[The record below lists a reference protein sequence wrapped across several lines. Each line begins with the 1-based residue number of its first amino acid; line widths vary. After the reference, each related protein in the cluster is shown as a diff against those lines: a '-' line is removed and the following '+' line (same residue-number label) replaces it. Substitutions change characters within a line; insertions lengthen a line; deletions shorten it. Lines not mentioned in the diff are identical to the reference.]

1 MNNSNSGK
9 ELSGSSDQELVRVR
23 GLGFCWG
30 KKTVLDEISFTII
43 SGQIVAIL
51 GKNGAGKTTLI
62 KCLNRVQT
70 PQNGKVEICSKDI
83 SRQSLIE
90 LSKSVSY
97 VPQSVRTS
105 FPMDVFDVLL
115 LGRRPHISWMTSSED
130 LEAVSETLRKF
141 GLEDLAF
148 RRFDRL
154 SGGERQRVV
163 IAKAVVQNPRVYLLD
178 EPTSDLDL
186 QHQLL
191 VMEEIT
197 DIIRKSGGSKSAIF
211 AIHDINIAARFSD
224 RVILLHEGRI
234 LADGTPSEV
243 ITRSNVATVF
253 GVDSKIAPSSS
264 NSPMNIVI
272 GERVKQGDLENER
285 EEQIDS

>member
-9 ELSGSSDQELVRVR
+9 ELPGISDHELVRVR
-23 GLGFCWG
+23 DLGFCWG
-30 KKTVLDEISFTII
+30 EKTVLDEISFTII

-141 GLEDLAF
+141 GLENLAF

-154 SGGERQRVV
+154 SGGERQRVI

-178 EPTSDLDL
+178 EPTSDLAL

-191 VMEEIT
+191 VMEAVT
-197 DIIRKSGGSKSAIF
+197 DILRNSGGSKSAIF
-211 AIHDINIAARFSD
+211 AIHDINIAARFSN

-243 ITRSNVATVF
+243 ITRSNIATVF
-253 GVDSKIAPSSS
+253 GVDSEIAPPSS

-272 GERVKQGDLENER
+272 GERVKQGE
-285 EEQIDS
+285 